1 MIDGLTLQKLYAKEI
16 AVDDPYWVCDSSVKA
31 ITVKANATVSVTF
44 SNTHN
49 GDLRVKKNAIDGSPE
64 GWNFHILDANR
75 ELVET
80 ITTGEDGYAAS
91 GKLEPGTYYVVE
103 IHDRDERG
111 CAGIM
116 TPEQQK
122 IVEANMGLV
131 GKVIKEKVRRLGQP
145 DTPSYEDLFQAG
157 CIGLCEAAIT
167 DKGGCFST
175 YAYRLIWNEICDEL
189 IRNTKL
195 VLNEQST
202 DTVDVLSEAASA
214 HPDPLTIFDLRH
226 TIGQAKAKAQGGTAR
241 GIQCLELTVQGYT
254 SKEIGAIV
262 GADPGTVRMWMTRAR
277 KYLKSLPELR
287 AFGYPEAV

>member
-1 MIDGLTLQKLYAKEI
+1 
-16 AVDDPYWVCDSSVKA
+16 
-31 ITVKANATVSVTF
+31 
-44 SNTHN
+44 
-49 GDLRVKKNAIDGSPE
+49 
-64 GWNFHILDANR
+64 
-75 ELVET
+75 
-80 ITTGEDGYAAS
+80 
-91 GKLEPGTYYVVE
+91 
-103 IHDRDERG
+103 
-111 CAGIM
+111 M

-189 IRNTKL
+189 IRNMKL
-195 VLNEQST
+195 FLNEQST